1 VAVEPLICFAA
12 YIGLLQSHSD
22 YMSRVVDQLL
32 KLIATFIGLSR
43 VGRSGIICC
52 INVFTSLL
60 GLVIVS
66 HLSPRGLGRYIYSTH
81 MMVLTICTNLIHLS
95 HSFINYER
103 DISFMNK
110 FTFILSYE

>member
-1 VAVEPLICFAA
+1 
-12 YIGLLQSHSD
+12 
-22 YMSRVVDQLL
+22 VDQLL

-66 HLSPRGLGRYIYSTH
+66 YLSPKGLGRFRDGEHELPGGEIVVMRGAGTDPSGERR
-81 MMVLTICTNLIHLS
+81 CTPSEQVAHQVEHHLGL
-95 HSFINYER
+95 EALGR
-103 DISFMNK
+103 V
-110 FTFILSYE
+110 